1 MHSYRQLNLKNK
13 LSKQPEQQQIH
24 RDGDHSESYQ
34 SGGER
39 GENGGQCAGI
49 KKYKSVGTK

>member
-1 MHSYRQLNLKNK
+1 MHNYRQLNLKNK